1 MISPKVIHAVKYV
14 MPHGIV
20 QQIFH
25 AQAFRRRLIE
35 AHKAAQKPGAT
46 QRTPYSYEAAIE
58 FHCSR
63 GLPRGHV
70 VGGSMTE
77 STLAFCSKVLDG
89 LIPMTDDKPLV
100 GLHVGNFLGVSLSH
114 FVNYVRQRNNKS
126 IVVSID
132 PDLTHRGIE
141 HPQKHVI
148 AILNHFGL
156 QENAIICVGYSGKK
170 SISNDGVV
178 FRGETGAEYDPYA
191 GFASEQSCEDGLQN
205 LCTMSEGRFDFA
217 VVDGNHEGSYLRRET
232 AVVRRLL
239 KPQGILILDDVSDA
253 WTEIKAEYD
262 DMQSS
267 GWRAVAA
274 DGRVGVL
281 QSGSA

>member
-1 MISPKVIHAVKYV
+1 MRAVKYV
-14 MPHGIV
+14 MPHGLV

-25 AQAFRRRLIE
+25 AQSVRRRLIN
-35 AHKAAQKPGAT
+35 AHNAAHRSGAAQ
-46 QRTPYSYEAAIE
+46 RIPYSYDAAIE
-58 FHCSR
+58 FHCAR

-70 VGGSMTE
+70 VGGSMTD
-77 STLAFCSKVLDG
+77 STLAFCAKILDD
-89 LIPMTDDKPLV
+89 LIPTTNGKPIV

-114 FVNYVRQRNNKS
+114 FVNYVRERNNES

-132 PDLTHRGIE
+132 PDLMHRGIE

-156 QENAIICVGYSGKK
+156 QGNAIICVGYSGKK
-170 SISNDGVV
+170 SISNDGTV
-178 FRGETGAEYDPYA
+178 FLRDTGSEYDPYER
-191 GFASEQSCEDGLQN
+191 FESEQSCEDALSN
-205 LCTMSEGRFDFA
+205 LCAISEGRFDFA

-232 AVVRRLL
+232 TVVQRLL
-239 KPQGILILDDVSDA
+239 KPKGILILDDVSDA
-253 WTEIKAEYD
+253 WKDIKAEYN